1 MLTGRQAFAG
11 ESVTQV
17 LFKVMSKEPEP
28 VAGLVAGV
36 PPAVEYVLARCLAK
50 DVSRRYPDGRA
61 LADDI
66 ADVLAG
72 RPPRGQAGWQ
82 PGPSP
87 GGTLVAA
94 APTPVPAPPART
106 TVGAR
111 AAPQGAA
118 PSGSRR
124 TTLAVAAAAALA
136 ALVGG
141 VAWLRNSAPETVA
154 RRVTVGPTPEPLPP
168 GLPANTLPPADKP
181 AAVPAQGFARL
192 LIDFEHSLKSGLL
205 RVWVD
210 DQQVLEEPI
219 GARVTREVAGIR
231 FRKGRL
237 SEALEVAAGRREIR
251 VQVNWDDGTKTESA
265 FANFKAGATRR
276 LRVKFT
282 NLAGLKRD
290 LSLDW
295 E

>member
-1 MLTGRQAFAG
+1 
-11 ESVTQV
+11 
-17 LFKVMSKEPEP
+17 
-28 VAGLVAGV
+28 
-36 PPAVEYVLARCLAK
+36 
-50 DVSRRYPDGRA
+50 
-61 LADDI
+61 
-66 ADVLAG
+66 
-72 RPPRGQAGWQ
+72 
-82 PGPSP
+82 
-87 GGTLVAA
+87 
-94 APTPVPAPPART
+94 
-106 TVGAR
+106 
-111 AAPQGAA
+111 
-118 PSGSRR
+118 
-124 TTLAVAAAAALA
+124 
-136 ALVGG
+136 
-141 VAWLRNSAPETVA
+141 
-154 RRVTVGPTPEPLPP
+154 LPP